1 MDYKK
6 ILIYALIFTLGFAV
20 GKLLKIN
27 ITTKGGC
34 PITRQKIAELR
45 RQLQSESSETYL

>member
-6 ILIYALIFTLGFAV
+6 ILIYTLFFTLGFAV

-27 ITTKGGC
+27 ITIKGGC
-34 PITRQKIAELR
+34 PIARQKLTELR
-45 RQLQSESSETYL
+45 HQLQSESSETYL